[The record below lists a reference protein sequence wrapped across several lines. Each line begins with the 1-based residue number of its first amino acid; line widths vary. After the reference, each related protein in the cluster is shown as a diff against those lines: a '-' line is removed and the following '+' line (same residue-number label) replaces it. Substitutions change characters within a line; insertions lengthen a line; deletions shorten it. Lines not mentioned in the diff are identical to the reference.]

1 MTLSQTPAPARS
13 DLVVDVPAPGAVAA
27 RPFLKH
33 GALLSV
39 GAVAWAAAIAV
50 IGLDPQTAAGEAAY
64 SLGSGLFQLGVLALL
79 RVLWR
84 TNALGS
90 GKVAKAAILIETGLL
105 TLAIGST
112 IADGVGVS
120 DLTQPGW
127 ALLDAFW
134 PFSMLGMFFIGIR
147 IAVAGRWTGA
157 ARFWP
162 MIAESWAVVTIPTLM
177 IFGPSV
183 AAAVAPL
190 HLLIG
195 YANLG
200 ILVARKSA

>member
-1 MTLSQTPAPARS
+1 MTVSQTPAPARS
-13 DLVVDVPAPGAVAA
+13 DLTVGTPTSGAVAA

-33 GALLSV
+33 GALLSA

-50 IGLDPQTAAGEAAY
+50 IGLDPGTRFGEMAF

-90 GKVAKAAILIETGLL
+90 GKLAKAALLVETALL

-112 IADGVGVS
+112 IADGVGLS

-127 ALLDAFW
+127 LLLDLFW
-134 PFSMLGMFFIGIR
+134 PLSMLGMFFIGIR
-147 IAVAGRWTGA
+147 IAVAGRWTGP

-162 MIAESWAVVTIPTLM
+162 MIAESWAVVTVPSLM
-177 IFGPSV
+177 IFGP
-183 AAAVAPL
+183 AAAQVIGAC

-195 YANLG
+195 YTVLG
-200 ILVARKSA
+200 ILVTRKSA